1 MTNYQMADTVMYW
14 VIRNRKNEARRIK
27 RDRMYAIKD
36 VYTRMGY
43 VYDHNRRTPVRIGV
57 S

>member
-27 RDRMYAIKD
+27 RDRIQGIRDTYA
-36 VYTRMGY
+36 RMGY
-43 VYDHNRRTPVRIGV
+43 LYECDKRVPVKIGH
-57 S
+57 